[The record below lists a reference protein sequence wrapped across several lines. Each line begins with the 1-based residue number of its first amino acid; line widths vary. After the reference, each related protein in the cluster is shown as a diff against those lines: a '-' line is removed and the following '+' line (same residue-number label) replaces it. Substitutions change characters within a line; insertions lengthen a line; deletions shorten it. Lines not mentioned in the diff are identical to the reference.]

1 MSFNVYFDE
10 VSSKELVDLIVILKL
25 HFSLF
30 NYQKFSFTIFEA
42 GLNAW
47 IKQSRTIR
55 SNYSSKWERENDSST
70 VDR

>member
-30 NYQKFSFTIFEA
+30 NYQKVSFTIFVV
-42 GLNAW
+42 GLNVW
-47 IKQSRTIR
+47 FKQS
-55 SNYSSKWERENDSST
+55 S
-70 VDR
+70 